1 MEVDHK
7 ITTSLSHILLPTCNA
22 SEDVFLNVLKSSFS
36 RYKYEKN
43 SLDHAF
49 KMGMSGNV
57 SLIEEEDLTRNWKK
71 MNSKEQQDR
80 QATLLGFW
88 AVENFPSMGKQ
99 LHGPSWHAK
108 VNSLQANSKQIRAVE
123 INAVIFKK
131 LKLRV
136 LKLNVSDST
145 LGKLKYFV
153 RVPES
158 IAKGNESKISRK
170 IKAYDVDEQWLDH
183 CWKALKLGG
192 FSLAFEPQR
201 DLIGTLNLLT
211 SLPNNREE
219 MIDDNGTPSIQA
231 PKRARATTTTTNYY
245 EPAVFDDGA
254 SISKDIHTDFQSV
267 MVPKINGAGYDD
279 SRSLRVNNALSMGYQ
294 ADILSIRNDMS
305 RLTEMLQSTLVATG
319 QERLHIKVIN
329 QKDEVIA
336 QLKATVQELRQEN
349 DGFIKDLLKSKEQ
362 IEKQAALA
370 LVLQN
375 GSEAHLKLHEQSER
389 SLERQIAE
397 AATTKQKMDEELKA
411 ANRMIEKLREI
422 NTTGLVIEL
431 KAQIETLD
439 KKLSANVQ
447 ETSESIEK
455 NEKLQKELDAL
466 KSYTVSKEEELK
478 HLKKALE
485 DSATTTQSMGD
496 ELNTVNQKKDKLQVI
511 MKKLKEENASFMI
524 ALRAQIETSDAN
536 LAAAERVNSE
546 SIEANEKIQAE
557 LDAFK
562 TYTDDKEQDLK
573 NVYKALD
580 DLEEAKRKIE
590 DELNVTK
597 QAKENSRDEVK
608 KLKERSTSLVFELR
622 AQIDTLNANLTAAD
636 QVNSESKEKNVKL
649 QAEFD
654 ELKNYTVSKDEEL
667 ENAYKLLHDS
677 EERKRKIEDELNVTN
692 QAKEK
697 SRDEVKTLKER
708 STSLAIELKAQIDT
722 LDANLTAAGQVN
734 SESNEKNVKLQAELD
749 ELKNYAVS
757 KVEELTNLQKSFSEL
772 QKQIDSMEKRKKT
785 DVGSPTASIC
795 NESESVIEWLK
806 ELQFAWIKYTSH
818 KNTKF
823 VPGFIYPIDADGYQ
837 RAARVTENGHVSNEK
852 HRFFEFA
859 ENVPDNLKS
868 KNGVLLLEKFNKKFN
883 FSFV

>member
-1 MEVDHK
+1 ME
-7 ITTSLSHILLPTCNA
+7 
-22 SEDVFLNVLKSSFS
+22 
-36 RYKYEKN
+36 YEKN

-219 MIDDNGTPSIQA
+219 MIDDNGSNNVTGPSSVANKRTYEDTLDFNVNSFTLNASGNSSIGTPSIQA

-254 SISKDIHTDFQSV
+254 STSKDIHTDFQSV

-496 ELNTVNQKKDKLQVI
+496 ELNTVNQKK
-511 MKKLKEENASFMI
+511 
-524 ALRAQIETSDAN
+524 
-536 LAAAERVNSE
+536 
-546 SIEANEKIQAE
+546 
-557 LDAFK
+557 K
-562 TYTDDKEQDLK
+562 T
-573 NVYKALD
+573 
-580 DLEEAKRKIE
+580 I
-590 DELNVTK
+590 
-597 QAKENSRDEVK
+597 
-608 KLKERSTSLVFELR
+608 
-622 AQIDTLNANLTAAD
+622 
-636 QVNSESKEKNVKL
+636 
-649 QAEFD
+649 
-654 ELKNYTVSKDEEL
+654 
-667 ENAYKLLHDS
+667 YKL
-677 EERKRKIEDELNVTN
+677 
-692 QAKEK
+692 
-697 SRDEVKTLKER
+697 
-708 STSLAIELKAQIDT
+708 
-722 LDANLTAAGQVN
+722 
-734 SESNEKNVKLQAELD
+734 
-749 ELKNYAVS
+749 
-757 KVEELTNLQKSFSEL
+757 
-772 QKQIDSMEKRKKT
+772 
-785 DVGSPTASIC
+785 
-795 NESESVIEWLK
+795 
-806 ELQFAWIKYTSH
+806 
-818 KNTKF
+818 
-823 VPGFIYPIDADGYQ
+823 
-837 RAARVTENGHVSNEK
+837 
-852 HRFFEFA
+852 
-859 ENVPDNLKS
+859 
-868 KNGVLLLEKFNKKFN
+868 
-883 FSFV
+883 